1 MTMQKPQGRP
11 ISLTTER
18 FLVRSA
24 TPADASERWCDWSGD
39 PDIMGPLNVPARR
52 MTKDQLARYIAG
64 FDNDRG
70 YLIGVFTKAMAQ
82 HIGFFMVETN
92 KLHATANF
100 NLVIGDKHYWG
111 KGVVN
116 EVRAALLD
124 EFFDR
129 RGVEKAYGTPLA
141 RNFPAVFNYKA
152 QGWRLEGVMHGQ
164 CKSVSGGSRLDQ
176 YHFGMSRDEWRAR
189 KGKTS

>member
-1 MTMQKPQGRP
+1 MMQKPQGRP
-11 ISLTTER
+11 INLTTER
-18 FLVRSA
+18 FFVRTV

-39 PDIMGPLNVPARR
+39 PEVMGPLNVPARR
-52 MTKDQLARYIAG
+52 MTKDQLTRYIAG

-70 YLIGVFTKAMAQ
+70 HLIGVFTKAMSQ
-82 HIGFFMVETN
+82 HIGFFMIEAN
-92 KLHATANF
+92 KLHANASF

-116 EVRAALLD
+116 EVRASLLD
-124 EFFDR
+124 EFFEQR
-129 RGVEKAYGTPLA
+129 SVEKAYGTPLA

-164 CKSVSGGSRLDQ
+164 CKSCVDGARLDQ
-176 YHFGMSRDEWRAR
+176 YHFGMLRDEWRAR
-189 KGKTS
+189 KGKAS